1 MDKKQKQQVQKDI
14 EFEANIFNNV
24 ILANIEQLL
33 QESRNG
39 YLTANGLSVA
49 DIAVFNE
56 IANVLAL
63 FDIIEI
69 DKNEHPLTGEWYLKI
84 NKI

>member
-1 MDKKQKQQVQKDI
+1 MSKDQ
-14 EFEANIFNNV
+14 EFEINIFNNV
-24 ILANIEQLL
+24 ILANIEQTL
-33 QESRNG
+33 QESANG
-39 YLTANGLSVA
+39 YLTTHGLTVA

-63 FDIIEI
+63 FDISEV

-84 NKI
+84 KNI